1 VKQLCFAT
9 GRGEFNN
16 ASISVLFLFQMLF
29 FVLFFFFEDVLEF
42 FFFFLSGD
50 ALWSETRISD
60 TRLRFRVA
68 WPSSRIRALLSF
80 FVLSAT
86 QLKNSALRDVD
97 YISFMATFHILW
109 GEALLFFFLF

>member
-1 VKQLCFAT
+1 
-9 GRGEFNN
+9 
-16 ASISVLFLFQMLF
+16 
-29 FVLFFFFEDVLEF
+29 VLEF

-109 GEALLFFFLF
+109 GEALLFFFSFLTLHFIASLDSDVQFVFYSGQ